1 MTLHISDTRT
11 GEKRPFRTH
20 DGPVRIY
27 VCGMTPKAPPHVG
40 HGFMFVHMDVVRR
53 YLEYRGYEVRHL
65 QNFTDIDDK
74 IIDRARAAGQDPL
87 AYAEA
92 QTRAYFDVLDRLRV
106 RHAHEYPTVSGS
118 MAEIVAAVAQLIDRG
133 FAYPTSQGVYFS
145 VPAFPEYGSLSGRA
159 EDVGVEAGARV
170 EVDPEKRDPRDF
182 ALWKL
187 APADEIGWDSPWG
200 RGRPGWHI
208 ECSTMIQTAFGSQID
223 IHGGGADLIFPHHE
237 NEIAQA
243 EAGSGQTPFVQHW
256 LHTGLLQIDGEK
268 MAHSADNYTT
278 LAEVLEVMEPDVLR
292 LYFLSVHYRTA
303 MGFSMEALRP
313 SAAAYERLHGIMRA
327 RGGKPSGD
335 TETLVAACRRAR
347 LEFEAAMDD
356 DFNAP
361 RAIGA
366 LFELGRSINRAAPI
380 ASPSVVVYAQACLR
394 ELLGVLGVELRDGAA
409 MYIESAL
416 QGGLAALDPA
426 ADAATAA
433 PYIELLVEI
442 RSAVRE
448 ARQWELADRIRDRL
462 ADLDVVL
469 EDTPEGTVWR
479 RTTSTGTAPEPS
491 GADTPS
497 AKRSPPATG

>member
-11 GEKRPFRTH
+11 GEKRPFTPR

-53 YLEYRGYEVRHL
+53 YLEHRGYEVRHL

-92 QTRAYFDVLDRLRV
+92 QTRAYFEVLDRLRV
-106 RHAHEYPTVSGS
+106 RHAHEYPTVTGS
-118 MAEIVAAVAQLIDRG
+118 MAEIVEAVAQLIDRG
-133 FAYPTSQGVYFS
+133 YAYATSQGVYFS
-145 VPAFPEYGSLSGRA
+145 VPAFPDYGSLSGRA

-200 RGRPGWHI
+200 WGRPGWHI
-208 ECSTMIQTAFGSQID
+208 ECSTMIQKAFGSQID

-243 EAGSGQTPFVQHW
+243 EAGSGQAPFVQHW
-256 LHTGLLQIDGEK
+256 LHTGLLQTDGEK

-278 LAEVLEVMEPDVLR
+278 LAEVLEVVEPDVVR

-303 MGFSMEALRP
+303 MGFSMEALQP
-313 SAAAYERLHGIMRA
+313 SAAAYERLRGILRA
-327 RGGKPSGD
+327 RGGDSSGD
-335 TETLVAACRRAR
+335 AATLADAQRTARTE
-347 LEFEAAMDD
+347 FDAAMDD

-366 LFELGRSINRAAPI
+366 LFEFGRSINRAAPL
-380 ASPSVVVYAQACLR
+380 ATPAAVADAQACVR
-394 ELLGVLGVELRDGAA
+394 ELLGVLG
-409 MYIESAL
+409 IEVSE
-416 QGGLAALDPA
+416 GA
-426 ADAATAA
+426 ADAADAA

-469 EDTPEGTVWR
+469 EDTPEGTLWR
-479 RTTSTGTAPEPS
+479 RTTSTDTVPEPS
-491 GADTPS
+491 GAAIPS

>member
-11 GEKRPFRTH
+11 GERRPFAPL
-20 DGPVRIY
+20 DEPVRLY

-87 AYAEA
+87 AYAEE
-92 QTRAYFDVLDRLRV
+92 QTRAYFEVLDRLRV
-106 RHAHEYPTVSGS
+106 RHAHEYPTVTGS
-118 MAEIVAAVAQLIDRG
+118 MSEIVAAVEHLIDRG
-133 FAYPTSQGVYFS
+133 YAYPTSQGVYFS
-145 VPAFPEYGSLSGRA
+145 VPAFPEYGSLSGRT

-187 APADEIGWDSPWG
+187 APEDEIGWDSPWG

-208 ECSTMIQTAFGSQID
+208 ECSTMIQTAFGEQID

-243 EAGSGQTPFVQHW
+243 EAGSGRSPFVEHW
-256 LHTGLLQIDGEK
+256 LHTGLLQTDGEK

-278 LAEVLEVMEPDVLR
+278 LADVLEVVAPDVLR

-303 MGFSMEALRP
+303 MAFSMEALQP
-313 SAAAYERLHGIMRA
+313 SAAAYERLRGILRA
-327 RGGKPSGD
+327 RGGDPTGD
-335 TETLVAACRRAR
+335 AETLAAAR
-347 LEFEAAMDD
+347 GEAQREFEAAMDD

-366 LFELGRSINRAAPI
+366 LFELGRSINRAAPS
-380 ASPSVVVYAQACLR
+380 ATPGAVAEAQACLR
-394 ELLGVLGVELRDGAA
+394 DLLAVLGVEVVEG
-409 MYIESAL
+409 
-416 QGGLAALDPA
+416 A
-426 ADAATAA
+426 ADAADAA

-448 ARQWELADRIRDRL
+448 VRQWELADRIRDRL

-469 EDTPEGTVWR
+469 EDTPDGTVWR
-479 RTTSTGTAPEPS
+479 RTTPT
-491 GADTPS
+491 DL
-497 AKRSPPATG
+497 